1 MQRNL
6 DIQILCEIFSILC
19 SESNCNLAGM
29 QGLIELELLL
39 LWLLRRICWPSSPSD
54 ATQRRN
60 RSWLEKVLLLML
72 LRLDWV
78 LVASRQLLRLSYV
91 SEKVLTRAKPAI
103 NVLSVVVGE
112 LV

>member
-1 MQRNL
+1 MQ
-6 DIQILCEIFSILC
+6 C
-19 SESNCNLAGM
+19 
-29 QGLIELELLL
+29 LIELELLL
-39 LWLLRRICWPSSPSD
+39 LWLFRGVCWPSSPSD

-60 RSWLEKVLLLML
+60 RSRLEKVLLLML

-78 LVASRQLLRLSYV
+78 RVASRQLLRLSDI